1 MAAIAAWGFLNSGD
15 EPHSIEVQRLLALQ
29 LPESP
34 TEDNA
39 YVAMVGSSALSGQDR
54 GKVALARLES
64 QLRPL
69 PPAGDAAGVD
79 TGSGA
84 AALPESLL
92 CRPEY
97 RRCVPVS
104 AAEASELAVALAGL
118 RDLEQYFERM
128 ESLPG
133 FEEIALPVSILSPM
147 PDFSGLVRSQDITL
161 ARGRIALAEQRY
173 DDAIALLERD
183 NAFAR
188 RALAGSKHVVGKRVS
203 ANVLVRNALFATQLW
218 IVYGDDLVGY
228 RGRLAALLAPVP
240 DSANAMAASFDIE
253 VRTLAHDLTRG
264 GRNSL
269 NLLGD
274 ANTKNLQDSLATYII
289 PHLYRPIATANR
301 IAELADTQ
309 RAVLQVPIEA
319 FDDARI
325 RADVARTSFKRR
337 PWDYIFNPIGSG
349 LVVEAVPDFANYQ
362 AAMHDLQAL
371 LVLARARLAVAPVP
385 TTVDWSAALTQFHDP
400 YTGLALVLDPD
411 LGQPAIRAR
420 SANKLVGQMALLTN
434 GFLVADPPT
443 LRDKDDKQASAAP
456 R

>member
-1 MAAIAAWGFLNSGD
+1 MAAIVAWGFLNSGD
-15 EPHSIEVQRLLALQ
+15 ELPSLEVQRLLALQ

-34 TEDNA
+34 TEGNA
-39 YVAMVGSSALSGQDR
+39 YTAMVGSSAPPGQDR
-54 GKVALARLES
+54 GQFGRARLES

-69 PPAGDAAGVD
+69 PPAGNPSGAD
-79 TGSGA
+79 TTSGA
-84 AALPESLL
+84 ATLPESLL
-92 CRPEY
+92 CRPEH
-97 RRCVPVS
+97 RRCVPVN

-118 RDLEQYFERM
+118 RDVEQYFERM
-128 ESLPG
+128 RALPE
-133 FEEIALPVSILSPM
+133 FEEIALPVSVLSPM

-161 ARGRIALAEQRY
+161 ARVRIALAEQRY
-173 DDAIALLERD
+173 DDAVALLERD

-203 ANVLVRNALFATQLW
+203 ANVVARNALFVTQLW
-218 IVYGDDLVGY
+218 IVHGDDLVGH
-228 RGRLAALLAPVP
+228 RARLAALLAPLP

-269 NLLGD
+269 YLLGSAD
-274 ANTKNLQDSLATYII
+274 TTTLQQSLATYVV

-309 RAVLQVPIEA
+309 RAVLKVPIEA

-325 RADVARTSFKRR
+325 RAEVARTSFNRR
-337 PWDYIFNPIGSG
+337 SWDYIFNPIGSV

-385 TTVDWSAALTQFHDP
+385 TTADWSAALIQFRDP

-420 SANKLVGQMALLTN
+420 SANKLVGQMVLLTN
-434 GFLVADPPT
+434 GFLVADPPP
-443 LRDKDDKQASAAP
+443 LQAKDDKQVSAAP